1 MGILVGGIV
10 VGIVEGAGVMEG
22 VVVEG
27 MVVVAVGAKWKIGV
41 KDWIVLVEYCTGLG
55 LMVDAGSLILGVLRG
70 WGWN

>member
-1 MGILVGGIV
+1 MGGG
-10 VGIVEGAGVMEG
+10 GWLAG
-22 VVVEG
+22 VVVVV